1 MAVAN
6 EVIGLLGHNFNFMH
20 ECRRQCLFLPDCIPV
35 QRISIRNLAEDL
47 CNRIG
52 YNIELIATHFVP
64 KARRTFFAVL
74 MTFKVEETSA
84 KKEAKESNDLKVVM
98 GVVALGPGYWSKLMD
113 AGIRRSML
121 SYQEQTLLKQVVQL
135 SSTGN
140 IPVSAS
146 GKVPYKTMNMIRS
159 VLSIKEKLESEG
171 ISVTNGENV

>member
-52 YNIELIATHFVP
+52 YNIELIAAHFVP

-74 MTFKVEETSA
+74 MTFKVVINSPENNRCADSFFEVEFIEGIIVPTVFLADVISEFLHDPVLA
-84 KKEAKESNDLKVVM
+84 FGNDVWL
-98 GVVALGPGYWSKLMD
+98 
-113 AGIRRSML
+113 AGNRC
-121 SYQEQTLLKQVVQL
+121 QVHTQLLFCDDLILREFFWKRL
-135 SSTGN
+135 SSS
-140 IPVSAS
+140 P
-146 GKVPYKTMNMIRS
+146 RS
-159 VLSIKEKLESEG
+159 FTCSCWYFLRDRS
-171 ISVTNGENV
+171 